1 MPKVISQGNDD
12 VIKLGSL
19 ALPRKI
25 QTISVLLVTKNP
37 SPPFTLV
44 YII

>member
-12 VIKLGSL
+12 AIKLESL

-25 QTISVLLVTKNP
+25 QTTSVLLVTKNP
-37 SPPFTLV
+37 SPPLTLV